1 MYFSY
6 RGQLLYK
13 SFFGNLTLFLYHLV
27 TFWAFSNSTRQI
39 PPLSFSLCHYC
50 FLPRCRCNPLLPIFH
65 QDCCSSSRL
74 NLWCITTPPLL
85 SYLEWNHYHLGDFT
99 QTLLHPPNLALL
111 LSFFFTRLTESPGGV
126 QSFNSP
132 IKKKP
137 NFCAICYYILQY
149 THTWTLWLYW
159 PFVLALLDPG
169 HDGFVACSDG
179 LS

>member
-65 QDCCSSSRL
+65 QDCRSPSRL
-74 NLWCITTPPLL
+74 NLWCITTPPL

-99 QTLLHPPNLALL
+99 QTLLHPPNLSLL
-111 LSFFFTRLTESPGGV
+111 LSFFSLDWQNPQEVFRASIPLLKKSPTSVPSATIYSSTPTPEHSDFTG
-126 QSFNSP
+126 
-132 IKKKP
+132 
-137 NFCAICYYILQY
+137 
-149 THTWTLWLYW
+149 
-159 PFVLALLDPG
+159 LL
-169 HDGFVACSDG
+169 F
-179 LS
+179 